1 VFDAAARELGPLPL
15 IAEDLGVITPAV
27 ERLRD
32 ALGLPGMLVLQ
43 FAFDPDDPHGPHRL
57 DNHTQDRVIYTGTH
71 DHDTLRAWYEG
82 LPETVRAEVDAAL
95 RARGMF
101 ERRRWWGLIRLT
113 LASPARLAI
122 MQAQDVLGL
131 GSEARMN
138 APARAAGNWGW
149 QLERGA
155 LTRSLAKRLRE
166 ATVEAGRQ

>member
-1 VFDAAARELGPLPL
+1 
-15 IAEDLGVITPAV
+15 
-27 ERLRD
+27 
-32 ALGLPGMLVLQ
+32 
-43 FAFDPDDPHGPHRL
+43 
-57 DNHTQDRVIYTGTH
+57 
-71 DHDTLRAWYEG
+71 
-82 LPETVRAEVDAAL
+82 
-95 RARGMF
+95 MF

-113 LASPARLAI
+113 LASPAWLAI